1 MMVGLAFHLL
11 LTAAYALAAVQRL
24 PRLQAAAET
33 LLVLLLPFFGFAIL
47 VVWHIR

>member
-33 LLVLLLPFFGFAIL
+33 LLVLLLPFLAL
-47 VVWHIR
+47 RSL